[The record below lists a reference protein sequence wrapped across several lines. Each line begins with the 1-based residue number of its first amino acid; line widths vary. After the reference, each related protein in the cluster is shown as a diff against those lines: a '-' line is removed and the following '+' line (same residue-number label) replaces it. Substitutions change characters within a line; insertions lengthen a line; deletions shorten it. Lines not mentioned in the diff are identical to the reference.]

1 MKSNE
6 SSSSVKLRMDSILS
20 SDSERVSKKFGQG
33 IFEDTDDI
41 DVYDNTSSRFNCL
54 LSNNFYSNIT
64 L

>member
-1 MKSNE
+1 
-6 SSSSVKLRMDSILS
+6 MDSILS